1 MPTAGMGRLLLLCA
15 ACCAALA
22 PAQANGGGSG
32 AAWADAFAAPPH
44 AGVGPGLASAP
55 KAKWAERANAA
66 WSTNLEAEFEM
77 LRTTLPTL
85 DYPEAKVLLQEAKA
99 RVGPRPPTLM
109 YPQDKIEHMVV
120 LFVENRA
127 SDHIWG
133 CMLGDRPGFDGIP
146 SDSAA
151 AKDNITGCGTAT
163 LVCKGKKTP
172 LLSHFCTKKDYFTK
186 TGSGQT

>member
-1 MPTAGMGRLLLLCA
+1 MMMRF
-15 ACCAALA
+15 AALA
-22 PAQANGGGSG
+22 ALASLANCDDD
-32 AAWADAFAAPPH
+32 ADAAQPLSNRMGKAAFEALKHDVVGRSFA
-44 AGVGPGLASAP
+44 
-55 KAKWAERANAA
+55 
-66 WSTNLEAEFEM
+66 
-77 LRTTLPTL
+77 
-85 DYPEAKVLLQEAKA
+85 EAKELFAEAGFP
-99 RVGPRPPTLM
+99 VGTHSAQHAAF
-109 YPQDKIEHMVV
+109 PQDKIEHMVV